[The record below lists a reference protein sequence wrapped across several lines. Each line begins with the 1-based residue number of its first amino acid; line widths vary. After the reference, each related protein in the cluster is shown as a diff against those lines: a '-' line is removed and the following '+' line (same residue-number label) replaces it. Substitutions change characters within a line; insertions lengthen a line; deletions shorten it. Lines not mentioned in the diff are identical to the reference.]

1 LNFIYE
7 YFIISREKKEEEKV
21 RIVQAFMLTYVFF
34 CKSKSQCNLKIEEE
48 KSTVKVIYDRRVR
61 VHD

>member
-34 CKSKSQCNLKIEEE
+34 VR
-48 KSTVKVIYDRRVR
+48 VKVNVI
-61 VHD
+61 